1 MSIIERLR
9 KVSIPKAVMRPL
21 RYLPML
27 ILLGLAVHI
36 LLPQITELEHSVDVI
51 ERLALWAVGL
61 ALLSQV
67 LSYIGL
73 GYLLKSAAG
82 IVRDRL
88 PLGRAILI
96 SLAASDISLVAGG
109 AVGNIAGVYRW
120 TRGGDI
126 SKEGALLAGTLPT
139 IFNDL
144 FLALITI
151 AGFIQLLIAHDLTT
165 FQIAAFASILLV
177 LIGIVGGLAWGI
189 QHRTVLS
196 ALADRARG
204 RWARL
209 RGKPYDPEQTQETME
224 RLYATWDALKSG
236 GWRGPL
242 LGAVLN
248 TGFDMLTL
256 YFVFVAAGHAVS
268 PGVLLAGYGL
278 PLLLGKTGFLPGGV
292 GIVEGTMAALY
303 DGLGV
308 PDPVTVVVILAYRGL
323 SFWLPTL
330 VGLPL
335 IPYLQHLTRS
345 GRLSE
350 EVDNVSAG

>member
-9 KVSIPKAVMRPL
+9 KVSIPKAVLRPL

-51 ERLALWAVGL
+51 KRMALWAVGL
-61 ALLSQV
+61 ALLAQV
-67 LSYIGL
+67 LSYVGL
-73 GYLLKSAAG
+73 GYLLTSAAG
-82 IVRDRL
+82 IVQDRL
-88 PLGRAILI
+88 PIFRAVII
-96 SLAASDISLVAGG
+96 SIASSDISLVAGG
-109 AVGNIAGVYRW
+109 AVGNVAGVYRW
-120 TRGGDI
+120 TRGDI

-144 FLALITI
+144 FLTLVTI
-151 AGFIQLLIAHDLTT
+151 AGFIQLLVAHDLTT
-165 FQIAAFASILLV
+165 FQIVAFTTILLV
-177 LIGIVGGLAWGI
+177 LVGMISGLAWGM
-189 QHRTVLS
+189 QHRTALS
-196 ALADRARG
+196 ALADRVRG
-204 RWARL
+204 WWARL
-209 RGKPYDPEQTQETME
+209 RGKPYEPELTQETME

-242 LGAVLN
+242 LGAAFN
-248 TGFDMLTL
+248 ISFDMLTL
-256 YFVFVAAGHAVS
+256 YFIFVAAGHAVS

-303 DGLGV
+303 DSLGV

-330 VGLPL
+330 IGLPL

>member
-1 MSIIERLR
+1 MTIIERLR
-9 KVSIPKAVMRPL
+9 KVSIPKAVIRPL

-27 ILLGLAVHI
+27 FLLGLAVHL
-36 LLPQITELEHSVDVI
+36 LLPQITELEHSVNVI
-51 ERLALWAVGL
+51 KGMALWAVGL

-67 LSYIGL
+67 LSYMGL

-88 PLGRAILI
+88 PLFHAVII
-96 SLAASDISLVAGG
+96 SIAASDISLVAGG
-109 AVGNIAGVYRW
+109 AVGNVAGVYRW
-120 TRGGDI
+120 THGSGI
-126 SKEGALLAGTLPT
+126 SKEGALLAGSLPT
-139 IFNDL
+139 LFNDL
-144 FLALITI
+144 FLAFIAV
-151 AGFIQLLIAHDLTT
+151 AGFIQLLVAHDLTT
-165 FQIAAFASILLV
+165 FQIVAFALILLV
-177 LIGIVGGLAWGI
+177 LVGIIGGLAWGMR
-189 QHRTVLS
+189 HRA
-196 ALADRARG
+196 ALTSLMARLRAWWSG
-204 RWARL
+204 L
-209 RGKPYDPEQTQETME
+209 RGKPYNPEQTQETME
-224 RLYATWDALKSG
+224 RLYATWDALKAG

-256 YFVFVAAGHAVS
+256 YFIFVAAGHAVS

-278 PLLLGKTGFLPGGV
+278 PLLLGKAGFLPGGV

-308 PDPVTVVVILAYRGL
+308 PDPVTVVVILAYRGM

-330 VGLPL
+330 VGFPL
-335 IPYLQHLTRS
+335 IPYLQHLTKS

-350 EVDNVSAG
+350 EVENVSIG